1 MRGSLRKLGWG
12 LLLATAWL
20 AACAPRPDPNDKEAV
35 EDYRQTNDPLEPT
48 NRFFYKVNNEI
59 DAVTLKPAAE
69 AYRYVV
75 PEGAR
80 ESIHNAIVNL
90 AYPTV
95 FFNDVAEGKPRRAGD
110 TLMRFIINSTVGV
123 AGLFDVAKH
132 FGYENHEADFGMTLA
147 LWGVP
152 PGPYLFIPV
161 LGPSDPR
168 DLVGF
173 GVDIADWPFTWIGN
187 GTTVYALEWA
197 YYGMT
202 AIDTRERVL
211 DTLDQMQKTAL
222 DPYATVRSLYRQH
235 RQSQIEAIRNDNR
248 ATIPAWFPEP
258 PAKGGS

>member
-1 MRGSLRKLGWG
+1 
-12 LLLATAWL
+12 
-20 AACAPRPDPNDKEAV
+20 
-35 EDYRQTNDPLEPT
+35 
-48 NRFFYKVNNEI
+48 
-59 DAVTLKPAAE
+59 
-69 AYRYVV
+69 
-75 PEGAR
+75 
-80 ESIHNAIVNL
+80 
-90 AYPTV
+90 
-95 FFNDVAEGKPRRAGD
+95 
-110 TLMRFIINSTVGV
+110 
-123 AGLFDVAKH
+123 
-132 FGYENHEADFGMTLA
+132 MTLA

-173 GVDIADWPFTWIGN
+173 WVDIADWPFTWIGN

-235 RQSQIEAIRNDNR
+235 RQSQIDAIRNDHR

-258 PAKGGS
+258 AAKGGS